1 MPRRRTCPT
10 STSPWRKCA
19 ALPPRLPSYR
29 LAARRPALGRF
40 CAAQSADA
48 PHRFASPASRA
59 TTVLAFR
66 GRRFARPRSVSAE
79 GRLLPNPSWSPSG
92 PLHSLTS
99 PESFPF
105 EFATPPQTDPS
116 PVPNAIAFESANPCT
131 VEGLSHPQCHERL
144 REGQE
149 GARASSQTCSVREK
163 SDVGHSGC
171 WPGRGRRV
179 GTALGWG

>member
-10 STSPWRKCA
+10 STSPWRECA

-131 VEGLSHPQCHERL
+131 VETDKGKTDQNL
-144 REGQE
+144 RGIPSATKDC
-149 GARASSQTCSVREK
+149 GKARKGHGRAHRHAAYVR
-163 SDVGHSGC
+163 S
-171 WPGRGRRV
+171 R
-179 GTALGWG
+179 T